1 MIKKVDLQGF
11 INKYYL
17 KMNEQVV
24 WSFKDNILSVD
35 FTTPSKDVIGNVRCE
50 DIGFEDIDLP
60 IFNTKKVQSL
70 VDLCEGEI
78 LMEVEK
84 TNKIPTKLKIS
95 DEKFNTVYALADA
108 LLIPRVGSVNEPPYD
123 VELELTSEDVFNLVK
138 ARSAMSETANLI
150 MSTTKDLDGDPVC
163 EVILGEEG
171 GHENKISYQLRGVIN
186 EIGVK
191 VPFDLD
197 KFRDILNVNKNSD
210 EGLIQLSSKGLM
222 RLTFKTGKITST
234 YYMIRRAENVF

>member
-11 INKYYL
+11 ISKYYL

-24 WSFKDNILSVD
+24 WSFKDNVLSVN

-108 LLIPRVGSVNEPPYD
+108 LLIPRVGSVNEPLYD
-123 VELELTSEDVFNLVK
+123 VKLELTPEDVFNLVK

-163 EVILGEEG
+163 EVIFGEEG

-210 EGLIQLSSKGLM
+210 KGLIQLSSKGLM

>member
-24 WSFKDNILSVD
+24 WSFKDNILSVN

-108 LLIPRVGSVNEPPYD
+108 LLIPRVGSVNEPLYD
-123 VELELTSEDVFNLVK
+123 VKLELTAEDVFNLVK

>member
-95 DEKFNTVYALADA
+95 DEKFNTIYALADA

-123 VELELTSEDVFNLVK
+123 VELELTSDDVFNLVK

-163 EVILGEEG
+163 EVIFGEEG

>member
-17 KMNEQVV
+17 KINEQVV

-108 LLIPRVGSVNEPPYD
+108 LLIPRVGSVNEPLYD
-123 VELELTSEDVFNLVK
+123 VKLELTAEDVFNLVK

>member
-95 DEKFNTVYALADA
+95 DEKFNTIYALADA

-123 VELELTSEDVFNLVK
+123 VRLELTSEDVFNLVK

-163 EVILGEEG
+163 EVIFGEEG
-171 GHENKISYQLRGVIN
+171 GHENKISYQLRGSID

-234 YYMIRRAENVF
+234 YFMIRRAENVF

>member
-222 RLTFKTGKITST
+222 KLTFKTGKITST

>member
-11 INKYYL
+11 ISKYYL

-24 WSFKDNILSVD
+24 WSFKDNVLSVD

-108 LLIPRVGSVNEPPYD
+108 LLIPRVGSVNEPLYD
-123 VELELTSEDVFNLVK
+123 VKLELTAEDVFNLVK

>member
-108 LLIPRVGSVNEPPYD
+108 LLIPRVGSVNEPLYD
-123 VELELTSEDVFNLVK
+123 VELELTAEDVFNLVK

>member
-11 INKYYL
+11 ISKYYL

-24 WSFKDNILSVD
+24 WSFKDNVLSVN

-108 LLIPRVGSVNEPPYD
+108 LLIPRVGSVNEPLYD
-123 VELELTSEDVFNLVK
+123 VKLELTPEDVFNLGK

-163 EVILGEEG
+163 EVIFGEEG

-210 EGLIQLSSKGLM
+210 KGLIQLSSKGLM

>member
-11 INKYYL
+11 ISKYYL

-24 WSFKDNILSVD
+24 WSFKDNVLSVD

-108 LLIPRVGSVNEPPYD
+108 LLIPRVGSVNEPLYD
-123 VELELTSEDVFNLVK
+123 VKLELTAEDVFNLVK

-222 RLTFKTGKITST
+222 KLTFKTGKITST

>member
-11 INKYYL
+11 ISKYYL

-24 WSFKDNILSVD
+24 WSFKDNVLSVN

-108 LLIPRVGSVNEPPYD
+108 LLIPRVGSVNEPLYD
-123 VELELTSEDVFNLVK
+123 VKLELTPEDVFNLVK

-150 MSTTKDLDGDPVC
+150 MSTTKDSDGDPVC
-163 EVILGEEG
+163 EVIFGEEG

-210 EGLIQLSSKGLM
+210 KGLIQLSSKGLM

>member
-11 INKYYL
+11 INRYYL

-24 WSFKDNILSVD
+24 WSFKDNVLSVD
-35 FTTPSKDVIGNVRCE
+35 FTTPSKDVIGNVICE

-95 DEKFNTVYALADA
+95 DEKFNTIYALADA
-108 LLIPRVGSVNEPPYD
+108 LLIPRVGSVNEPLYD
-123 VELELTSEDVFNLVK
+123 VKLELTAEDVFNLVK

-163 EVILGEEG
+163 EVIFGEEG

-210 EGLIQLSSKGLM
+210 EGLIQK
-222 RLTFKTGKITST
+222 
-234 YYMIRRAENVF
+234 

>member
-11 INKYYL
+11 ISKYYL

-24 WSFKDNILSVD
+24 WSFKDNVLSVN

-108 LLIPRVGSVNEPPYD
+108 LLIPRVGSVNEPLYD
-123 VELELTSEDVFNLVK
+123 V
-138 ARSAMSETANLI
+138 I

-163 EVILGEEG
+163 EVIFGEEG

-210 EGLIQLSSKGLM
+210 KGLIQLSSKGLM

>member
-11 INKYYL
+11 ISKYYL

-24 WSFKDNILSVD
+24 WSFKDNVLSVN

-108 LLIPRVGSVNEPPYD
+108 LLIPRVGSVNEPLYD
-123 VELELTSEDVFNLVK
+123 VKLELTPEDVFNLVK

-150 MSTTKDLDGDPVC
+150 MSITKDLDGDPVC
-163 EVILGEEG
+163 EVIFGEEG

-210 EGLIQLSSKGLM
+210 KGLIQLSSKGLM

>member
-11 INKYYL
+11 ISKYYL

-24 WSFKDNILSVD
+24 WSFKDNVLSVN

-108 LLIPRVGSVNEPPYD
+108 LLIPRVGSVNEPLYD
-123 VELELTSEDVFNLVK
+123 VKLELTPEDVFNLVK

-163 EVILGEEG
+163 EVIFGEEG

>member
-24 WSFKDNILSVD
+24 WSFKDNVLSVD
-35 FTTPSKDVIGNVRCE
+35 FTTPSKDVIGSVVCE

-95 DEKFNTVYALADA
+95 DEKFNTIYALADA
-108 LLIPRVGSVNEPPYD
+108 LLIPRVGSVNQPLYD
-123 VELELTSEDVFNLVK
+123 VELELTAEDVFNLVK

-163 EVILGEEG
+163 EVIFGEEG
-171 GHENKISYQLRGVIN
+171 GYENKISYQLRGNIN

>member
-11 INKYYL
+11 ISKYYL
-17 KMNEQVV
+17 KMNEQVG
-24 WSFKDNILSVD
+24 WSFKDNILSVN

-108 LLIPRVGSVNEPPYD
+108 LLIPRVGSVNEPLYD
-123 VELELTSEDVFNLVK
+123 VKLELTPEDVFNLVK

-163 EVILGEEG
+163 EVIF
-171 GHENKISYQLRGVIN
+171 V

-210 EGLIQLSSKGLM
+210 KGLIQLSSKGLM

>member
-24 WSFKDNILSVD
+24 WSFKDNVLSVN

-84 TNKIPTKLKIS
+84 TNKVPTKLKIS

-108 LLIPRVGSVNEPPYD
+108 LLIPRVGSVNEPLYD
-123 VELELTSEDVFNLVK
+123 VKLELTAEDVFNLVK

>member
-84 TNKIPTKLKIS
+84 TNKVPTKLKIS

-108 LLIPRVGSVNEPPYD
+108 LLIPRVGSVNEPLYD
-123 VELELTSEDVFNLVK
+123 VKLELTPEDVFNLVK

-222 RLTFKTGKITST
+222 KLTFKTGKITST

>member
-11 INKYYL
+11 ISKYYL

-24 WSFKDNILSVD
+24 WSFKDNVLSVD

-78 LMEVEK
+78 LIEVEK

-95 DEKFNTVYALADA
+95 DEKFNTIYALADA

-186 EIGVK
+186 EIGVR

>member
-60 IFNTKKVQSL
+60 IFNTKKIQSL

-123 VELELTSEDVFNLVK
+123 VELELTSDDVFNLVK

>member
-11 INKYYL
+11 INRYYL

-24 WSFKDNILSVD
+24 WSFKDNVLSVD
-35 FTTPSKDVIGNVRCE
+35 FTTPSKDVIGNVICE

-95 DEKFNTVYALADA
+95 DEKFNTIYALADA
-108 LLIPRVGSVNEPPYD
+108 LLIPRVGSVNEPLYD
-123 VELELTSEDVFNLVK
+123 VKLELTAEDVFNLVK

-163 EVILGEEG
+163 EVIFGEEG

-222 RLTFKTGKITST
+222 RLTFKAGKITST

>member
-17 KMNEQVV
+17 KINEQVV

-84 TNKIPTKLKIS
+84 TNKVPTKLKIS
-95 DEKFNTVYALADA
+95 DEKFNTIYALADA
-108 LLIPRVGSVNEPPYD
+108 LLIPRVGSVNEPLYD
-123 VELELTSEDVFNLVK
+123 VKLELTAEDVFNLVK

>member
-11 INKYYL
+11 INRYYL

-24 WSFKDNILSVD
+24 WSFKDNILSVN

-108 LLIPRVGSVNEPPYD
+108 LLIPRVGSVNEPLYD
-123 VELELTSEDVFNLVK
+123 VKLELTAEDVFNLVK

>member
-24 WSFKDNILSVD
+24 WSFKDNILSVN
-35 FTTPSKDVIGNVRCE
+35 FTTPSKDVIGNVVCE

-84 TNKIPTKLKIS
+84 TNKVPTKLKIS
-95 DEKFNTVYALADA
+95 DEKFNTIYALADA

-123 VELELTSEDVFNLVK
+123 VKLELTSEDVFNLVK

-163 EVILGEEG
+163 EVIFGEEG
-171 GHENKISYQLRGVIN
+171 GHENKISYQLRGNID
-186 EIGVK
+186 EMGVK

-222 RLTFKTGKITST
+222 KLTFKAGKITST
-234 YYMIRRAENVF
+234 YFMIRRAENVF

>member
-108 LLIPRVGSVNEPPYD
+108 LLIPRVGSVNEPLYD
-123 VELELTSEDVFNLVK
+123 VELELTAEDVFNLVK

-171 GHENKISYQLRGVIN
+171 GHENKISYQLRGIIN

>member
-11 INKYYL
+11 INRYYL

-24 WSFKDNILSVD
+24 WSFKDNVLSVD
-35 FTTPSKDVIGNVRCE
+35 FTTPGKDVIGSVICE

-95 DEKFNTVYALADA
+95 DEKFNTIYALADA
-108 LLIPRVGSVNEPPYD
+108 LLIPRVGSVNEPLYD
-123 VELELTSEDVFNLVK
+123 VKLELTAEDVFNLVK

-163 EVILGEEG
+163 EVIFGEEG

-210 EGLIQLSSKGLM
+210 EGLIQK
-222 RLTFKTGKITST
+222 
-234 YYMIRRAENVF
+234 